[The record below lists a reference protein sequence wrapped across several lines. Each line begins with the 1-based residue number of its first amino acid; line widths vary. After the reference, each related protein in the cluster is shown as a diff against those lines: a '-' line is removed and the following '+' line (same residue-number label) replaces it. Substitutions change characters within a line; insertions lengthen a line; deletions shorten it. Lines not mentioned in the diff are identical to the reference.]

1 MMKLISKKNKLSEKK
16 IMIKIKFVKR
26 VVILSCI
33 FGLSIVN
40 FIFAKT
46 FNISQIDQ
54 VKLITE
60 YSDDTMIEDI
70 DTVTYG
76 SYYQSNGSNK
86 EAIEWIVLDREED
99 SALLLSK
106 YILDKQKFDADYNNY
121 DKSTWE
127 ISSIRKWL
135 NSKFL
140 NNAFNDNEKSYIEPT
155 TVINNDTDYVE
166 HNGSEINNIHT
177 DCGNDTIDKLFLL
190 SVDEVKLYFG
200 EKTDFSV
207 LSNGSY
213 YESDRVY
220 KLITKWTNYA
230 GVAYNDGGS
239 TKSWW
244 LRSMGRSHHH
254 PAKVGGGTFSYAGL
268 NGYFDIAGVRPA
280 MWVTLNNNVSNSEL
294 TTNDNTTNNQKDERK
309 ILGKSINEIGVI
321 DTDQF
326 KSVDEYDLG
335 RIKVEAL
342 DSNNGNSNQNML
354 GDNVSIE
361 GAKVKNGWETDA
373 KGLTFYYNNGVKAR
387 GWTTI
392 KGNWYFFGEPDGHLV
407 INSWIDKDGKT
418 ADSKL
423 YYVGEDG
430 KMYINRQTPDGKWV
444 GDDGLVGDTINNDQT
459 NAESIYSNDNKTN
472 ETTSSNQNILGD
484 NVSIEG
490 TNVYQNLDGSI
501 QIGGTPQEGAKLIQG
516 ADNNNKKFNYF
527 EEKKISQA
535 FDLDQ
540 NIIIEN
546 EEKVL
551 GVSDFE
557 INNDIF
563 PIGWDS
569 VPNGYEIGLQLNN
582 RGRDK
587 YKAATERNLGTH
599 IYVIYKGN
607 VVSSILVD
615 KVYEGGA
622 LVFKVAE
629 SDVGKKIVDEIKS
642 RNCDLK
648 FVEGNLT
655 TGTNIKM
662 DDNTTFT
669 RTETYDK
676 DRVYYY
682 AKQDS
687 KINKIYKTISKK
699 KTKGGLFGTG
709 FFNPFGEGIL
719 KKNNKTYYL
728 IEMTLNDETTER
740 LNRYAD
746 FSEQHYTFIN
756 AIEWV
761 MLYGNTM
768 DNLNVL
774 MDNYGSISPATKDVS
789 YAAPEIGDRYQNGK
803 IQLSFEIESER
814 DNVYNKIVNA
824 NVLLIATNNV
834 IKSHDTVFYEEDEL
848 GNVSR
853 FEYVEDDGSHVNF
866 VTAYVDCEDRIVEY
880 TSSHVGYQL
889 YVKDGITDYI
899 IHKEYIYEPITKFEK
914 FDIFIMGHD
923 SLSYAI
929 QGNKISHLAEKGVTG
944 MNKFRVYGGRIVE
957 ECELNTGK
965 GFEDFEKYYVE
976 NKDKW

>member
-1 MMKLISKKNKLSEKK
+1 MCINMKRFLLCMSISVFTFSSLVCAKNYD
-16 IMIKIKFVKR
+16 
-26 VVILSCI
+26 
-33 FGLSIVN
+33 
-40 FIFAKT
+40 
-46 FNISQIDQ
+46 ISQIDQ

-60 YSDDTMIEDI
+60 YSDDTKIEDI

-106 YILDKQKFDADYNNY
+106 YILDKQKFDADINNY

-135 NSKFL
+135 NSKFF
-140 NNAFNDNEKSYIEPT
+140 NNAFNDNEKSYIKPT

-166 HNGSEINNIHT
+166 YNGSEINNIHT

-220 KLITKWTNYA
+220 KLTTKWTNYA
-230 GVAYNDGGS
+230 GVAYNSGGS
-239 TKSWW
+239 SKAWW

-254 PAKVGGGTFSYAGL
+254 PAKVGGDTFSYAGL
-268 NGYFDIAGVRPA
+268 NGYYDIAGVRPA

-294 TTNDNTTNNQKDERK
+294 TTNDNTTNNQQDERK

-354 GDNVSIE
+354 GDNVHIE
-361 GAKVKNGWETDA
+361 GAD
-373 KGLTFYYNNGVKAR
+373 
-387 GWTTI
+387 
-392 KGNWYFFGEPDGHLV
+392 
-407 INSWIDKDGKT
+407 
-418 ADSKL
+418 
-423 YYVGEDG
+423 
-430 KMYINRQTPDGKWV
+430 
-444 GDDGLVGDTINNDQT
+444 
-459 NAESIYSNDNKTN
+459 
-472 ETTSSNQNILGD
+472 
-484 NVSIEG
+484 
-490 TNVYQNLDGSI
+490 VYQNPDGSI
-501 QIGGTPQEGAKLIQG
+501 QIGGTPQEGAKVQDGWVNDTYYRNGIKVVNEWIDRINGSFITKNGEMTWFDNGRYYLGSDGLPEKSKWIGDYYVDDTGKLLTKTITPDGKRVDGTGKLIV
-516 ADNNNKKFNYF
+516 DNSDAIIDENFTGLKDGWYYVNGVKQIDTWVGIDGYNYR
-527 EEKKISQA
+527 
-535 FDLDQ
+535 FDKDGHNYILNPKDDSS
-540 NIIIEN
+540 N
-546 EEKVL
+546 ERE
-551 GVSDFE
+551 SIDDNQQQE
-557 INNDIF
+557 INIEDNI
-563 PIGWDS
+563 
-569 VPNGYEIGLQLNN
+569 N
-582 RGRDK
+582 
-587 YKAATERNLGTH
+587 
-599 IYVIYKGN
+599 
-607 VVSSILVD
+607 SI
-615 KVYEGGA
+615 
-622 LVFKVAE
+622 
-629 SDVGKKIVDEIKS
+629 GKK
-642 RNCDLK
+642 
-648 FVEGNLT
+648 
-655 TGTNIKM
+655 TN
-662 DDNTTFT
+662 
-669 RTETYDK
+669 DK
-676 DRVYYY
+676 NKVYYY

-687 KINKIYKTISKK
+687 KNNKMYKTISKK

-746 FSEQHYTFIN
+746 FSEQHYTFRN

-768 DNLNVL
+768 NNLNVL
-774 MDNYGSISPATKDVS
+774 MDNYGSISPATKDAR
-789 YAAPEIGDRYQNGK
+789 YAAPEISDYYQNGK

-814 DNVYNKIVNA
+814 DSVYNKIVNA
-824 NVLLIATNNV
+824 QVLLIATNNV
-834 IKSHDTVFYEEDEL
+834 IKSHDTVFYEENEL

-899 IHKEYIYEPITKFEK
+899 IHREYIYEPITKFEK

-929 QGNKISHLAEKGVTG
+929 QGNKISHLAEKGVSG

-957 ECELNTGK
+957 ECELNTRK

>member
-1 MMKLISKKNKLSEKK
+1 MCINMKRFLLCMSISVFTFSSLVCAKNYY
-16 IMIKIKFVKR
+16 
-26 VVILSCI
+26 
-33 FGLSIVN
+33 
-40 FIFAKT
+40 
-46 FNISQIDQ
+46 ISQIDQ

-60 YSDDTMIEDI
+60 YSDDTKIEDI

-140 NNAFNDNEKSYIEPT
+140 NNAFNDNEKSYIKPT

-254 PAKVGGGTFSYAGL
+254 PAKVGGDTFSYAGL
-268 NGYFDIAGVRPA
+268 NGYYDIAGVRPA
-280 MWVTLNNNVSNSEL
+280 MWVKLNNNVSNSEL
-294 TTNDNTTNNQKDERK
+294 TTNDNTTNNQNDERK

-373 KGLTFYYNNGVKAR
+373 NGLTFYYNNGVKAR

-392 KGNWYFFGEPDGHLV
+392 KGDWYFFGEPDGHLV

-418 ADSKL
+418 SDSKL

-444 GDDGLVGDTINNDQT
+444 GDDGLAVDTTSNVQT
-459 NAESIYSNDNKTN
+459 NANQNGVIAKSNNQFNGGVIAGLPSREAERKAAGGGGFYIDGHKQKNKWVYYKTYYYHVDGDGIIQKN
-472 ETTSSNQNILGD
+472 QWIELRYVGEDGRMYRGRQTPDGKWVGDDGLAVDTTSNVQTALGD

-490 TNVYQNLDGSI
+490 ANVYQNLGGSI
-501 QIGGTPQEGAKLIQG
+501 QIGGTPEEGAKLIQAG
-516 ADNNNKKFNYF
+516 GDDKDGHNYILKPKDDSSNVSESIDDNQQ
-527 EEKKISQA
+527 ET
-535 FDLDQ
+535 
-540 NIIIEN
+540 NIED
-546 EEKVL
+546 
-551 GVSDFE
+551 S
-557 INNDIF
+557 IN
-563 PIGWDS
+563 S
-569 VPNGYEIGLQLNN
+569 
-582 RGRDK
+582 
-587 YKAATERNLGTH
+587 
-599 IYVIYKGN
+599 
-607 VVSSILVD
+607 
-615 KVYEGGA
+615 
-622 LVFKVAE
+622 
-629 SDVGKKIVDEIKS
+629 VGKK
-642 RNCDLK
+642 
-648 FVEGNLT
+648 
-655 TGTNIKM
+655 
-662 DDNTTFT
+662 
-669 RTETYDK
+669 TYDNNK
-676 DRVYYY
+676 VYYY

-687 KINKIYKTISKK
+687 KNNKMYKTISKK

-768 DNLNVL
+768 NNLNVL

-889 YVKDGITDYI
+889 YVKDGIKDYI

-929 QGNKISHLAEKGVTG
+929 QGNKISHLAEKGVSG

>member
-1 MMKLISKKNKLSEKK
+1 MKRFLLLIFLLQIAFTNRL
-16 IMIKIKFVKR
+16 
-26 VVILSCI
+26 
-33 FGLSIVN
+33 
-40 FIFAKT
+40 FAKT

-60 YSDDTMIEDI
+60 YSDDTKIEDI

-106 YILDKQKFDADYNNY
+106 YILDKQKFDADINNY

-140 NNAFNDNEKSYIEPT
+140 NNAFNDNEKSYIKPT

-166 HNGSEINNIHT
+166 YNGSEINNIHT

-220 KLITKWTNYA
+220 KLTTKWTNYA
-230 GVAYNDGGS
+230 GVAYNSGGS
-239 TKSWW
+239 SKSWW

-254 PAKVGGGTFSYAGL
+254 PAKVGGDTFSYAGL
-268 NGYFDIAGVRPA
+268 NGYYDIAGVRPA

-354 GDNVSIE
+354 GDSVNIE

-373 KGLTFYYNNGVKAR
+373 YGLTFYYNNGVKAR

-392 KGNWYFFGEPDGHLV
+392 KGDWYFFGEPDGHLV

-430 KMYINRQTPDGKWV
+430 KMYKNRQTPDGKWV

-459 NAESIYSNDNKTN
+459 NAESIYSNDNRTDK
-472 ETTSSNQNILGD
+472 TTSGNQNILGD
-484 NVSIEG
+484 NVHIEG
-490 TNVYQNLDGSI
+490 ADVYQNPDGSI
-501 QIGGTPQEGAKLIQG
+501 QIGGTPQEGAKVQDGWVNDTYYRNGIKVVNEWIDRINGSFITKNGEMTWFDNGRYYLGSDGLPEKSKWIGDYYVDDTGKLLTKTITPDGKRVDGTGKLIVNNSDAIIDENFTGLKDGWYYVNGVKQIDTWVKIDG
-516 ADNNNKKFNYF
+516 YNYRFDKDGHNYILNPKDDSSNVSERIDDNQQ
-527 EEKKISQA
+527 ET
-535 FDLDQ
+535 
-540 NIIIEN
+540 NIED
-546 EEKVL
+546 
-551 GVSDFE
+551 S
-557 INNDIF
+557 IN
-563 PIGWDS
+563 S
-569 VPNGYEIGLQLNN
+569 
-582 RGRDK
+582 
-587 YKAATERNLGTH
+587 
-599 IYVIYKGN
+599 
-607 VVSSILVD
+607 
-615 KVYEGGA
+615 
-622 LVFKVAE
+622 
-629 SDVGKKIVDEIKS
+629 VGKKI
-642 RNCDLK
+642 
-648 FVEGNLT
+648 
-655 TGTNIKM
+655 
-662 DDNTTFT
+662 
-669 RTETYDK
+669 YDK
-676 DRVYYY
+676 NKVYYY

-687 KINKIYKTISKK
+687 KNNKIYKTINKR

-768 DNLNVL
+768 NNLNVL
-774 MDNYGSISPATKDVS
+774 MDNYGSISPATKNVS

-848 GNVSR
+848 GNISR

-929 QGNKISHLAEKGVTG
+929 QGNKISHLAEKGVSG